1 MRGFGFFF
9 GNHKR
14 NDPYRLTPKNDGER
28 RMSDATGD
36 AGQDGYTV
44 LSKADPDR
52 AGSPPSVGGYSEHQG
67 PDQSFEQ

>member
-14 NDPYRLTPKNDGER
+14 NDPYRLDPKNPVDR
-28 RMSDATGD
+28 RFDDSTGD

-44 LSKADPDR
+44 LSKADPNR
-52 AGSPPSVGGYSEHQG
+52 AGSPPPVGGFPEHQG

>member
-14 NDPYRLTPKNDGER
+14 NDPYRLSPKNPRPTDE
-28 RMSDATGD
+28 SLATGD
-36 AGQDGYTV
+36 AGKDGYTV

-52 AGSPPSVGGYSEHQG
+52 AGSPPSVGGFPVNRG
-67 PDQSFEQ
+67 PDHSFEQ